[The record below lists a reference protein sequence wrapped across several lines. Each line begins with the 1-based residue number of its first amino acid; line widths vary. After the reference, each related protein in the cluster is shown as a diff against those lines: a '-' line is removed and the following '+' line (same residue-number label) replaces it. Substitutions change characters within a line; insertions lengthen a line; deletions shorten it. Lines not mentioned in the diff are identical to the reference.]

1 MTLQMIQEKYIGKRL
16 NLYLIDG
23 EDVTLDKTGT
33 LTFRFQAEIFGDEA
47 LEVTN
52 SLCEARLTL
61 GDDQRIMD
69 EGLNTRIGSIGGML
83 FGNVECHA
91 QPEYRLHKQPFTFG
105 KIAIQCENKIQL
117 LLK

>member
-23 EDVTLDKTGT
+23 EDVTLDKSGT

-52 SLCEARLTL
+52 NRCEANLTL
-61 GDDQRIMD
+61 GEDHTIVDVAPLFCQQELELDEDD
-69 EGLNTRIGSIGGML
+69 
-83 FGNVECHA
+83 F
-91 QPEYRLHKQPFTFG
+91 
-105 KIAIQCENKIQL
+105 L
-117 LLK
+117 LLECTPTGEHYMALHYALMCAVIRE

>member
-23 EDVTLDKTGT
+23 EEVTLDKTGI

-69 EGLNTRIGSIGGML
+69 VAPL
-83 FGNVECHA
+83 FCQQEL
-91 QPEYRLHKQPFTFG
+91 ELDEDDF
-105 KIAIQCENKIQL
+105 L
-117 LLK
+117 LLECTPTEEHYMALHYALMCAVIRE